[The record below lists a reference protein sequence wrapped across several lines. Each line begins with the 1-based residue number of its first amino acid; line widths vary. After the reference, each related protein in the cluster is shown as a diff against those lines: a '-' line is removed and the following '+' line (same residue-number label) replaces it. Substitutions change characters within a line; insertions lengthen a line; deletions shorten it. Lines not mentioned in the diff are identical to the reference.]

1 MSIILIITIPS
12 EVVYKKTVSEV
23 ILPTITGQMGILYNH
38 LPTIIALDIGIL
50 RIKETSSENWTPM
63 LISNGFAQV
72 ENNIVQLVIAEYE
85 QILKENYANDLKEL
99 ELATQQL
106 NNLTNQKEKFNASK
120 NLKRIIMKLEGHK
133 FLK

>member
-106 NNLTNQKEKFNASK
+106 NNMTNQKEKFNASK